1 MKLRQIGP
9 NVSEVTHADGTRAL
23 FSYGVLVAADLPFS
37 KVTGTGGFTK
47 SASFFSKTTSRHVS
61 QWLNGAQARPVPHDE
76 LAKLV
81 EGR

>member
-23 FSYGVLVAADLPFS
+23 FSYGVLVAAWIIDDAGSGPVKS
-37 KVTGTGGFTK
+37 GT
-47 SASFFSKTTSRHVS
+47 FFSKTTSRHVS

-76 LAKLV
+76 LTKLV